1 MWAAA
6 RLCYE
11 ADRTMAPRLPKR
23 PLFPAI
29 AALALLA
36 GCNNL
41 SGGGD
46 VPSKPI
52 KSVLGNGQRISDV
65 HGPAE
70 WLDPENQDSVGC
82 ASPAEENVY
91 ITGATI
97 MAVDRFDEVADGA
110 FGNLYVQDTTP
121 EPGEYEGMTIFD
133 PGFTP
138 PDLRVARG
146 DVIDILGVHS
156 EFLGPSAGLFGSCKS
171 LPEIGGTATFRFEG
185 STTPAKKIP
194 FQELFGYENARRYL
208 GMLVRL
214 DNVTIA
220 GDPASSDPSLPTGGR
235 YTADLDR
242 TGIDTTGVDV
252 SDFPKIS
259 NELYDLLN
267 EGPGIEKG
275 TKFKS
280 VTGIVTYFYG
290 FKIAPRSPDDF
301 VQ

>member
-1 MWAAA
+1 
-6 RLCYE
+6 
-11 ADRTMAPRLPKR
+11 MAPRLLPR
-23 PLFPAI
+23 LLFPAI
-29 AALALLA
+29 AALALLT

-46 VPSKPI
+46 VPSKPT
-52 KSVLGNGQRISDV
+52 KSVLGGGQRIGDV
-65 HGPAE
+65 NGPAD
-70 WLDPENQDSVGC
+70 WLDPENEDSLGC
-82 ASPAEENVY
+82 ASPPEENVY

-110 FGNLYVQDTTP
+110 FGNLYVQDTVP
-121 EPGEYEGMTIFD
+121 APSEYQGMTIFD

-156 EFLGPSAGLFGSCKS
+156 EFLGPPAGLFGSCKT

-185 STTPAKKIP
+185 STTPAKTIP

-208 GMLVRL
+208 GMLVRIE
-214 DNVTIA
+214 NVTLSA
-220 GDPASSDPSLPTGGR
+220 DPVSSNSALPTGGR
-235 YTADLDR
+235 YTADIDR

-259 NELYDLLN
+259 NEIYDILN
-267 EGPGIEKG
+267 EGPVLTKG
-275 TKFKS
+275 AKWKS